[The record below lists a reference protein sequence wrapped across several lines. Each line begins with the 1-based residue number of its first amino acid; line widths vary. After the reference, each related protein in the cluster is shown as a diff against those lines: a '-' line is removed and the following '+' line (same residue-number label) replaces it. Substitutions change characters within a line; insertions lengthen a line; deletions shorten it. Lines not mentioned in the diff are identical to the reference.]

1 MITVNGAIAMNVDAE
16 YLEVGKLAD
25 IIMLDVSKY
34 EDDIISN
41 IVKNGSVNDVKLTMI
56 NGKILY
62 ENGKYF
68 LKESVDEINKKAE
81 KVKQRI
87 ESEMKK

>member
-1 MITVNGAIAMNVDAE
+1 
-16 YLEVGKLAD
+16 
-25 IIMLDVSKY
+25 
-34 EDDIISN
+34 
-41 IVKNGSVNDVKLTMI
+41 MI

-68 LKESVDEINKKAE
+68 LKESLEDIFKKADE
-81 KVKQRI
+81 VKQRI

>member
-1 MITVNGAIAMNVDAE
+1 
-16 YLEVGKLAD
+16 
-25 IIMLDVSKY
+25 MLDVSNF
-34 EDDIISN
+34 EGDIISN
-41 IVKNGSVNDVKLTMI
+41 IVKNGSVNSVKLTMI

-68 LKESVDEINKKAE
+68 LKESLEDIYKNAD